1 LQEFQKNR
9 KKIVFILAVPEA
21 RVNPRLCVGDLPF
34 GRAINKDKCKFPEQ
48 RELEMQMV
56 YRNTVL
62 EVLRSFPNITVF
74 NPATVLCPDGQCS
87 INSGETILWM
97 DDNHITESA
106 SYIQGQKLF
115 LLLK

>member
-1 LQEFQKNR
+1 MREEKQEEITSGGCKDDDSFA
-9 KKIVFILAVPEA
+9 IESMIDEEA
-21 RVNPRLCVGDLPF
+21 AYDEEQ
-34 GRAINKDKCKFPEQ
+34 AHEQ
-48 RELEMQMV
+48 RELEMQVV
-56 YRNTVL
+56 YRNAVF

-106 SYIQGQKLF
+106 SYIQGQKIF